1 MFHMPDAKQACLVA
15 MKPKLLT
22 PRPPKTP
29 PPKSMPVE
37 GHAPTAASES
47 GSMPVKVE
55 AYEVHDSPEEHDQ
68 TYDDEEDWGKWRQS
82 WSVRGASQKGQ
93 EWETHYSNDTK
104 EEWQED
110 DWDDSWNY
118 GYGYDTKECKNDEHE
133 YGTNDQES
141 KEWVTDSSYGH
152 EKEVCSDCCSY
163 KIMKKCFWWCLP
175 ICSKH
180 CAIHEVHD
188 QPQVQGVGCQSQKSM

>member
-1 MFHMPDAKQACLVA
+1 MQIGPMFHMPDAKQACLVA

-55 AYEVHDSPEEHDQ
+55 TYEVHDSPEEHDQ
-68 TYDDEEDWGKWRQS
+68 TYEDEEDWGKWRQS

-93 EWETHYSNDTK
+93 EWETYYSNDTK

-118 GYGYDTKECKNDEHE
+118 GYGYGTKECKNDEHE

-152 EKEVCSDCCSY
+152 EKEWNANKGY
-163 KIMKKCFWWCLP
+163 KKGHGKEKGKSSCGTL
-175 ICSKH
+175 SSTR
-180 CAIHEVHD
+180 
-188 QPQVQGVGCQSQKSM
+188 VGK